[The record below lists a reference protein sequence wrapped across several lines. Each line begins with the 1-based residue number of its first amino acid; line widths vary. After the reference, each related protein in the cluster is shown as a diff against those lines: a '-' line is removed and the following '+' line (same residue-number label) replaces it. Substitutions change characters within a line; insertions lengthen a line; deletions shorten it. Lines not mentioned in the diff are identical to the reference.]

1 MFCTFRFLRRLGHA
15 LLYYFPLLYI
25 VLLLLFYLSSLGLPL
40 VAPPLHLF
48 LDLLPDLPILLL
60 DVLHLLQLLLVSQVA
75 LDQPEGAS
83 DQVIGFCRE
92 VHLCLEFIE
101 EQEGKVNKRADVIL
115 ADSAQPTFGELVSIG
130 FQHELCDYDTAV
142 GQFVDITCD
151 IEFLLLIN
159 SHFPLFVHPD
169 A

>member
-25 VLLLLFYLSSLGLPL
+25 LLLLLFYLSSLGLPL

-92 VHLCLEFIE
+92 
-101 EQEGKVNKRADVIL
+101 
-115 ADSAQPTFGELVSIG
+115 
-130 FQHELCDYDTAV
+130 
-142 GQFVDITCD
+142 
-151 IEFLLLIN
+151 
-159 SHFPLFVHPD
+159 
-169 A
+169 